1 MTTFNLTNSATE
13 VDTAIQSV
21 VGADTLPSSGSAN
34 MVTSQGVFN
43 HIVTELGPFK
53 GKTLTTESTGIA
65 ATDND
70 TSIPTSAAVKDYVD
84 TATTAAPQVIPP
96 FGRLKIKILPRDFD
110 GSKGVSTGLY
120 TATGS
125 AYLHWYATTDI
136 PEGYKATHFTYT
148 GAGIG
153 VKVSEVTLNNSTSN
167 PTSSTVRGETTSSG
181 TVTITLTSAV
191 TGSDSKYLLIEI
203 DGQNT
208 SNSNYYHGYVTLAAV

>member
-84 TATTAAPQVIPP
+84 TFSSSTTTLTRTSALSASINTPAVATIGSIPSGVYGWTIDYQYFNNQFQALKGEFIIKVGNQKIVDTLVPSSYSSFTDAISNPNNLVPQLNVMDLA
-96 FGRLKIKILPRDFD
+96 GGSVELKVVRTSTYSNSATVQIRNFTIKF
-110 GSKGVSTGLY
+110 
-120 TATGS
+120 
-125 AYLHWYATTDI
+125 
-136 PEGYKATHFTYT
+136 
-148 GAGIG
+148 
-153 VKVSEVTLNNSTSN
+153 VKV
-167 PTSSTVRGETTSSG
+167 
-181 TVTITLTSAV
+181 A
-191 TGSDSKYLLIEI
+191 
-203 DGQNT
+203 
-208 SNSNYYHGYVTLAAV
+208 